1 MKLITRA
8 NWGARPSRYA
18 LTYIEGTQGVKV
30 HYEGTYVPKSL
41 ADPQAHSTCAG
52 RMRDLQASHLNN
64 RTEDYSDIA
73 YNAVVCPH
81 GSVFEGRGAHRKTGA
96 NGTAALNTADYAVCA
111 MLGASGL
118 VVPPPAMLDGIVDAI
133 GWLRN
138 AGNAGNRIRGHRDG
152 YATACPG
159 DRLYAW
165 LQDGAERPDGTGPQ
179 GGTGTEVP
187 AAGGLA
193 RYQVK
198 INGLA
203 YGYSAE
209 GAHVTAVGEA
219 LVRKGFGKFY
229 KVGPGPR
236 WTDADTRAY
245 QAYQL
250 ALGYTGTAPHED
262 ADGVPGEVS
271 LHQLLGKLPGRTTA
285 TTVPPFPGRSAFVL
299 GRTNPAVEILDGG
312 LIRKGFTRYHDGDGY
327 QAGPRFTEHTRRNV
341 AAFQRATPA
350 LAGDADGYPGPLT
363 WRLLLS

>member
-1 MKLITRA
+1 MQLVTRA
-8 NWGARPSRYA
+8 NWGARPPRYA
-18 LTYIEGTQGVKV
+18 LTYVASTKGVKI

-41 ADPQAHSTCAG
+41 AATAAHSTCAG
-52 RMRDLQASHLNN
+52 RMRDLQASHLNHP
-64 RTEDYSDIA
+64 TENYSDIA
-73 YNAVVCPH
+73 YSAVVCPH
-81 GSVFEGRGAHRKTGA
+81 GTVYEGRGAHRLTGA
-96 NGTAALNTADYAVCA
+96 NGTAALNRDDYAVCA

-133 GWLRN
+133 MWLRN
-138 AGNAGNRIRGHRDG
+138 TGSAGDRVRGHRDG
-152 YATACPG
+152 HPTACPG

-165 LQDGAERPDGTGPQ
+165 VQDGAQRPDGTGPQ

-187 AAGGLA
+187 AAGGVA
-193 RYQVK
+193 RYQVT
-198 INGLA
+198 INGLT
-203 YGYSAE
+203 YGYGAD

-219 LVRKGFGKFY
+219 LVNRGFGKFY

-245 QAYQL
+245 QAFQL
-250 ALGYTGTAPHED
+250 SLGYTGTAPGED

-271 LHQLLGKLPGRTTA
+271 LHQLLGRLPGRKKPS
-285 TTVPPFPGRSAFVL
+285 TVPPFPGRSAFVL
-299 GRTNPAVEILDGG
+299 GRTNPAVVTLDNG
-312 LIRKGFTRYHDGDGY
+312 LIRAGYTRYHDGDGY
-327 QAGPRFTEHTRRNV
+327 QAGSRFTEHTRRNV